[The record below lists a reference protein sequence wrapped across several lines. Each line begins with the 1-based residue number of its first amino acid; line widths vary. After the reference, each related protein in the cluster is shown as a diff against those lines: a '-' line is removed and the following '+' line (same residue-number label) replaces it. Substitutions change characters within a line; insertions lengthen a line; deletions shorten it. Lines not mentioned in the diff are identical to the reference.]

1 MQRQLLRLIG
11 LIVPIFFILFS
22 ASTSMAASYSVLA
35 GGEADTESQ
44 EYLYTGIIVEEPLRQ
59 NLSIMGKLWVDYLTY
74 KFERDS
80 EIIRARAP
88 AFQPAIGVKF
98 SGQDWSTTFWAG
110 WEHRNTKIKPFREDV
125 EVRGTTDSLVLQAEL
140 DRWIK
145 AMTNLNFIIS
155 YSTEN
160 SYIWSRGRLKQ
171 ELSSYPL
178 GRDLPL
184 RVGLEVIGQGNK
196 DYSAFQVGPLV
207 EIYSPSKKVSFLIHG
222 GYKNSSS
229 IPSSAYGGI
238 ELYFGF

>member
-1 MQRQLLRLIG
+1 MRKVWQL
-11 LIVPIFFILFS
+11 FFAFVVILFT
-22 ASTSMAASYSVLA
+22 ASTSMATSYSVFI
-35 GGEADTESQ
+35 GGKTDTENQ
-44 EYLYTGIIVEEPLRQ
+44 GYLYTGIIVEEPVRQ
-59 NLSIMGKLWVDYLTY
+59 NLSIMGKFVVDYLTY
-74 KFERDS
+74 KFETGS
-80 EIIRARAP
+80 EIIKAKAP

-145 AMTNLNFIIS
+145 AMTNLNFIVS
-155 YSTEN
+155 YSTKN

-184 RVGLEVIGQGNK
+184 RVGLEVIGQRDK

-207 EIYSPSKKVSFLIHG
+207 EIYSPSKKISFLIHG
-222 GYKNSSS
+222 GYKNSSGV
-229 IPSSAYGGI
+229 PNSAYGGI
-238 ELYFGF
+238 ELSFGF